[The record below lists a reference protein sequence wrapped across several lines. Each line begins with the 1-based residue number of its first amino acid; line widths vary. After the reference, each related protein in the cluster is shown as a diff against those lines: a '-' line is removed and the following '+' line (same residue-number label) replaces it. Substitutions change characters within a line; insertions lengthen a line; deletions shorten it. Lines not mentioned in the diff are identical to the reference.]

1 VTRPHGAYFDLTE
14 CDGPRAEALC
24 NALAATRMAVLHGS
38 NTPSP
43 LPRVDPR
50 KANDASKAAGN
61 RLAVYATTEV
71 RVALLNALLN
81 RALLSRLFSS
91 YVIGYRVVAGE
102 VILRATDNVFALLTE
117 RNPSPWADGFVYLL
131 DRRRFTEVAAGA
143 SEFTCPTSVI
153 PLATLK
159 VGAALGEQ
167 LFTFGTD
174 AGGDTAVPYSPE
186 ERDRLAAHLLR
197 II

>member
-1 VTRPHGAYFDLTE
+1 MRP
-14 CDGPRAEALC
+14 
-24 NALAATRMAVLHGS
+24 AATISRPTASSAGV
-38 NTPSP
+38 NT
-43 LPRVDPR
+43 
-50 KANDASKAAGN
+50 AAS
-61 RLAVYATTEV
+61 
-71 RVALLNALLN
+71 
-81 RALLSRLFSS
+81 S
-91 YVIGYRVVAGE
+91 
-102 VILRATDNVFALLTE
+102 ATDPVSRT
-117 RNPSPWADGFVYLL
+117 